1 MGLLFVKLKHFCC
14 KYEIKNIFRQNPI
27 IYTSV
32 DKVINIIPIVSLTF
46 LSFINKLVTSY
57 PLLIVN
63 NWKGCP
69 IQLNL
74 VDLGYTN

>member
-1 MGLLFVKLKHFCC
+1 MDLLFVKPKHFCC
-14 KYEIKNIFRQNPI
+14 KNEIKNIFRQNLSF
-27 IYTSV
+27 YTSV
-32 DKVINIIPIVSLTF
+32 DKVINIIPIVSVTF
-46 LSFINKLVTSY
+46 LYFINKLVTSY